1 MFDVRVLIAA
11 SVMSRSKYHVALEA
25 LLAQQLSLQRAQSY
39 KVAAAEC
46 ECEQQRSKL
55 VEMSWS
61 EVESGKRFLGNVLA
75 GLENGHSNA
84 MQTVKFQDESL
95 DETLIRI
102 CSMHSLL
109 PAPPEP
115 FSDDDNV
122 YDKLPAEVQAM
133 VSQNWT
139 TLMIKHAHT
148 YKPTL
153 PIHRQLR
160 THATDS
166 SHSDEPAQSSGRPY

>member
-1 MFDVRVLIAA
+1 
-11 SVMSRSKYHVALEA
+11 MSRSKYTVALEA
-25 LLAQQLSLQRAQSY
+25 LLAQQLSLQRAQGY
-39 KVAAAEC
+39 KMAAAEC
-46 ECEQQRSKL
+46 ECDHQRSKL
-55 VEMSWS
+55 VQMSWS
-61 EVESGKRFLGNVLA
+61 EVESGKRFLQKVLA
-75 GLENGHSNA
+75 GLENGQSNA
-84 MQTVKFQDESL
+84 MQTVRLPDEAI

-109 PAPPEP
+109 PAAPEP
-115 FSDDDNV
+115 LSDDDTV
-122 YDKLPAEVQAM
+122 GYDKLPAEIKAM

-139 TLMIKHAHT
+139 SLMIKNAHT
-148 YKPTL
+148 YKPVL